1 MLGNKKCSQDTHAV
15 QKSGLGTGWRRLFGG
30 KYYKQRQNGVGLTNA
45 KSQSPGA
52 GASVTARLRGPG
64 HYLPGRTVDFSWLY
78 SKRIPGSHLVL
89 TNVCFCNTFI
99 YLPKTL
105 IFFLYNKT
113 MTKLSQQTQLIPHP
127 ISCYLIH
134 TDPFTLSDPSARPL
148 SGVMFLLEAHSWALG
163 AQISLTV
170 LSSAWKAHLHERR
183 LQELW
188 ESRIL
193 GSEILS
199 SL

>member
-127 ISCYLIH
+127 ISCYLIR
-134 TDPFTLSDPSARPL
+134 TLSDLHTLWPQCSASLWSHVPAWSPSMG
-148 SGVMFLLEAHSWALG
+148 SGSPDKLDGSQFRMEGSSSWTKT
-163 AQISLTV
+163 SRTV
-170 LSSAWKAHLHERR
+170 G
-183 LQELW
+183 
-188 ESRIL
+188 I
-193 GSEILS
+193 
-199 SL
+199 